1 MAASETKVIMD
12 GLIFPECARW
22 HDGRLWFSDM
32 LDRKVIVI
40 NPDGKPE
47 VVAEVPGQPGGLG
60 WLPDG
65 RLLIVSMFDQRLLRL
80 EAGGLQVAADLSKV
94 ARGNCNDMVVDLKGR
109 AYIGDWGFVGARP
122 KDHVTTGDVIL
133 VTPEGNARVVSDQM
147 QFPNGAVI
155 TADNRTLIVADS
167 YGYNLS
173 AFDIRSDGTLA
184 NYRVWAD
191 MGKGVI
197 PDGICLDAEGAVWVT
212 NSAGNDVIRV
222 KEGGKVVGRVTVAS
236 RAYACILGGP
246 KRDLLYLTTAA
257 PGMFAD
263 LKDKRSGR
271 IEVVPVAVPGAGLP

>member
-1 MAASETKVIMD
+1 MVSKTKVIMD

-32 LDRKVIVI
+32 LDRKVIVL
-40 NPDGKPE
+40 DAEGKAE
-47 VVAEVPGQPGGLG
+47 TVAEVPGQPGGLG

-80 EAGGLQVAADLSKV
+80 DAGGLQVAADLSKV

-122 KDHVTTGDVIL
+122 KDYVTTGDVML
-133 VTPEGNARVVSDQM
+133 VTPEGKARVVSDQL

-155 TADNRTLIVADS
+155 TADNKTLIVADS

-197 PDGICLDAEGAVWVT
+197 PDGICLDAEEAVWVT

-246 KRDLLYLTTAA
+246 KRNLLYLTTAA

-263 LKDKRSGR
+263 LKDKRSGC
-271 IEVVPVAVPGAGLP
+271 IEVIPVEVPGAGLP

>member
-40 NPDGKPE
+40 GPDGKPE
-47 VVAEVPGQPGGLG
+47 VVVDVPGQPGGLG

-80 EAGGLQVAADLSKV
+80 EAGGLQVVADLSKV

-122 KDHVTTGDVIL
+122 KDHVTTGDVML
-133 VTPEGNARVVSDQM
+133 VTPEGNARVVSDQL

-191 MGKGVI
+191 MGKSVI